1 METYETSATVQ
12 SAGEVHLAGVPFPPG
27 THVEVTIH
35 AKDKPAAPGEQQAGQ
50 LVQQLC
56 AALDKGR
63 NLQSVGTLRR
73 EELYD
78 RDCLH

>member
-1 METYETSATVQ
+1 METYETFATVESQ
-12 SAGEVHLAGVPFPPG
+12 GEVHLAGVPFPPG
-27 THVEVTIH
+27 TQVEVTIH
-35 AKDKPAAPGEQQAGQ
+35 AKDKHAAPKQQAGQ

-63 NLQSVGTLRR
+63 NSQSVGPLRR

>member
-27 THVEVTIH
+27 TQVEVTIH
-35 AKDKPAAPGEQQAGQ
+35 AKDKPVEQQSAQ

-56 AALDKGR
+56 SALDKGR
-63 NLQSVGTLRR
+63 NSQSVGPLRR